1 NPDKIDSVE
10 LQSILQIDEK
20 RKILEKCKRDL
31 NRLPTLEYQRPK
43 YLRGTEFEC
52 LERLVRMIKTSPF
65 RQKDI
70 QRRLEVYYYLGEIM
84 SIRGWIK
91 RDYRHLQQQLGE
103 RSAKETKKIAKRVY
117 ELFIARGIQAL
128 TVVEE
133 IKPTYLSQMNETV
146 FYEELLPE
154 ARRIAQE
161 ESGFAGAHP

>member
-1 NPDKIDSVE
+1 MESFSEGLKERNEDEELHITPTQILLETPDKIDSVE

-52 LERLVRMIKTSPF
+52 LERL
-65 RQKDI
+65 
-70 QRRLEVYYYLGEIM
+70 
-84 SIRGWIK
+84 
-91 RDYRHLQQQLGE
+91 QQLGE